1 VRFTPTSKLEFF
13 LWSDWPASLSLGDQG
28 GARRLT
34 LQAQILGH
42 IGLRAV
48 MKYVHPTAEHRKAAM
63 MKYEQ
68 TMQEAT
74 KQ

>member
-1 VRFTPTSKLEFF
+1 
-13 LWSDWPASLSLGDQG
+13 
-28 GARRLT
+28 
-34 LQAQILGH
+34 
-42 IGLRAV
+42 

-68 TMQEAT
+68 TMITQEAT

>member
-1 VRFTPTSKLEFF
+1 
-13 LWSDWPASLSLGDQG
+13 
-28 GARRLT
+28 
-34 LQAQILGH
+34 
-42 IGLRAV
+42 